1 MTRWITALAV
11 TLALAAHAATSAR
24 AQDRQITLAAPQALA
39 DSGLL
44 GFLLPRFSLKTGI
57 RIEVQPDAEAA
68 DVVLTPADTI
78 DAGGAERK
86 TRRAFHEAS
95 GDTIWR
101 VTGDGQA
108 DSHATRFADWLLSDV
123 GQRTIDSYQDGTLFI
138 ASAGAADVIEDA
150 PIEGDALLGEKL
162 SLALC
167 GRCHVVGE
175 ANRRQ
180 GIGST
185 PSFGAL
191 RNIADWQ
198 YRFEAFYVLNPH
210 PSFTQIEDVTPPFDI
225 RRPSPIA
232 PVEMT
237 LDDLDAILAYVSA
250 IEPTDL
256 GAPVQSQ

>member
-1 MTRWITALAV
+1 MTRWIALAIAALV
-11 TLALAAHAATSAR
+11 LATVPAR

-44 GFLLPRFSLKTGI
+44 GYLLPRFSLKTGI
-57 RIEVQPDAEAA
+57 RIQVQPDAPSA
-68 DVVLTPADTI
+68 DVILTRDATI
-78 DAGGAERK
+78 GAGGAERK
-86 TRRAFHEAS
+86 TRRAFHEAA
-95 GDTIWR
+95 GDAVWR
-101 VTGDGQA
+101 IAGDGAA

-123 GQRTIDSYQDGTLFI
+123 GQRTIDSFQGGAVYV
-138 ASAGAADVIEDA
+138 ASANAAEVVEAA
-150 PIEGDALLGEKL
+150 PLEGDAVRGEKL

-175 ANRRQ
+175 ANRMK

-191 RNIADWQ
+191 RSIGDWQ
-198 YRFEAFYVLNPH
+198 YRFEAFYALNPH
-210 PSFTQIEDVTPPFDI
+210 PSFTQVKDVTPPFDA
-225 RRPSPIA
+225 RLPSPIA

-250 IEPTDL
+250 IEPMDL
-256 GAPVQSQ
+256 GAPVKAQ

>member
-1 MTRWITALAV
+1 MTRWIALAIAALV
-11 TLALAAHAATSAR
+11 LATVQAR

-44 GFLLPRFSLKTGI
+44 GYLLPRFSLKTGI
-57 RIEVQPDAEAA
+57 RIQVQPDAPSA
-68 DVVLTPADTI
+68 DVILTRDDTI

-86 TRRAFHEAS
+86 TRRAFHEAA
-95 GDTIWR
+95 GDAVWR
-101 VTGDGQA
+101 IADDGAA
-108 DSHATRFADWLLSDV
+108 DSHATRFADWLLSEV
-123 GQRTIDSYQDGTLFI
+123 GQRTVDSFQDGAVYV
-138 ASAGAADVIEDA
+138 ASANAAEVVEA
-150 PIEGDALLGEKL
+150 TPLEGDAVKGEKL

-175 ANRRQ
+175 VNRMK

-191 RNIADWQ
+191 RSIGDWQ

-210 PSFTQIEDVTPPFDI
+210 PSFTQVKDVTPPFDA
-225 RRPSPIA
+225 RLPSPIA

-250 IEPTDL
+250 IEPMDL
-256 GAPVQSQ
+256 GAPVKAQ